1 MEEREPGRLGG
12 LVAQLGPPIRQFKEK
27 GGPGP
32 PLFSLRNGSSAVHA
46 NTSGKEQAMSIIEV
60 KDLYKIFGPNPKRV
74 IPMIKKGVSKSE
86 ILKRTGCTVA
96 INGATFSIEKKETFV
111 VMGLSGS
118 GKSTFIRCLNRLIE
132 PTHGEI
138 LINGDDVMK
147 MDGNTLREARR
158 YKMSMVFQ
166 NFGLLPQRNV
176 VNNVEFGLEISGM
189 DKEQRR
195 EKAMNAIK
203 LVGLEGYESS
213 LTSELSGGMQQR
225 VGLAR
230 ALANDP
236 EILLMDEAFSALDPL
251 IRTQMQ
257 DELLELQAK
266 MHKTIVFITHD
277 LDEALKLG
285 DRIAILG
292 PDGRVRQ
299 IGTPEQILSNPADEY
314 VRRFVQNVDRTKVIT
329 AATVG
334 GPAASI
340 TYPREDL
347 EAAMRVM
354 EKNRTSSVFVT
365 DTNRHLLGI
374 VTIDGAVELKK
385 KNQKDLR
392 PVIIDDV
399 YTTTPSTPI
408 SDLLTTAIKT
418 RYPIAILDAEGRFH
432 GAVSRAA
439 IIAEVTKG
447 ADETGYPVPLGELQ
461 EGNGTGEAGGP
472 TAGDLG
478 ERASDAGAEEKE

>member
-1 MEEREPGRLGG
+1 MTLIQ
-12 LVAQLGPPIRQFKEK
+12 V
-27 GGPGP
+27 
-32 PLFSLRNGSSAVHA
+32 N
-46 NTSGKEQAMSIIEV
+46 
-60 KDLYKIFGPNPKRV
+60 DLYKIFGQNPKRA
-74 IPMIKKGVSKSE
+74 IPMIKEGMSKGE
-86 ILKRTGCTVA
+86 ILKKTGCTIA
-96 INGATFSIEKKETFV
+96 INGATFEIEQQETFV

-132 PTHGEI
+132 PTAGEI
-138 LINGDDVMK
+138 IVAGEDVMK
-147 MDGNTLREARR
+147 LEQEKLREFRR

-166 NFGLLPQRNV
+166 NFGLLPHRNV

-195 EKAMNAIK
+195 QKALDAIK
-203 LVGLEGYESS
+203 LVGLDGFEES

-299 IGTPEQILSNPADEY
+299 IGSPEEILSNPADEY
-314 VRRFVQNVDRTKVIT
+314 VRKFVQNVDRTKVIT
-329 AATVG
+329 AGTVG
-334 GPAASI
+334 GPKATI

-347 EAAMRVM
+347 RAALRAM
-354 EKNRTSSVFVT
+354 ERNGTSSVFVT
-365 DTNRHLLGI
+365 DHERHLKGI
-374 VTIDGAVELKK
+374 VTLDDAIELQKK
-385 KNQKDLR
+385 GEKDVG
-392 PVIIDDV
+392 PVIINDV
-399 YTTTPSTPI
+399 YTTSPSTPI

-418 RYPIAILDAEGRFH
+418 RYPIALIDDAGRFH

-439 IIAEVTKG
+439 IITEVSKG
-447 ADETGYPVPLGELQ
+447 YEGTEVEVPQTLGELQ
-461 EGNGTGEAGGP
+461 ENGANG
-472 TAGDLG
+472 
-478 ERASDAGAEEKE
+478 KE

>member
-1 MEEREPGRLGG
+1 M
-12 LVAQLGPPIRQFKEK
+12 A
-27 GGPGP
+27 
-32 PLFSLRNGSSAVHA
+32 
-46 NTSGKEQAMSIIEV
+46 IIEV
-60 KDLYKIFGPNPKRV
+60 NDLYKIFGPNPKRA
-74 IPMIKKGVSKSE
+74 IPMIKKGMSKGE
-86 ILKRTGCTVA
+86 ILKKTGCTIA
-96 INGATFSIEKKETFV
+96 INGATFAIEKRETFV

-138 LINGDDVMK
+138 LVDGDDVMK
-147 MDGNTLREARR
+147 MDPEKLREVRR

-189 DKEQRR
+189 DKEERR
-195 EKAMNAIK
+195 KKAEDAIK
-203 LVGLEGYESS
+203 LVGLEGYEQS

-299 IGTPEQILSNPADEY
+299 IGTPEQILAEPADDY
-314 VRRFVQNVDRTKVIT
+314 VKRFVQNVDRTRVIT
-329 AATVG
+329 AGTVG
-334 GPAASI
+334 GHAASI

-347 EAAMRVM
+347 KAAMRVM
-354 EKNRTSSVFVT
+354 ERHGTSSVFVT
-365 DTNRHLLGI
+365 DSERHLKGI
-374 VTIDGAVELKK
+374 VTIDAAVDL
-385 KNQKDLR
+385 QKRGEQDLGSA
-392 PVIIDDV
+392 IIDDV
-399 YTTTPSTPI
+399 YTTSPGTPI

-418 RYPIAILDAEGRFH
+418 KYPIALVDEEGRFH

-439 IIAEVTKG
+439 IITEVAKG
-447 ADETGYPVPLGELQ
+447 YEGTDIEEPLTLSEIQEAASQGE
-461 EGNGTGEAGGP
+461 E
-472 TAGDLG
+472 
-478 ERASDAGAEEKE
+478 

>member
-1 MEEREPGRLGG
+1 M
-12 LVAQLGPPIRQFKEK
+12 A
-27 GGPGP
+27 
-32 PLFSLRNGSSAVHA
+32 
-46 NTSGKEQAMSIIEV
+46 IIEV
-60 KDLYKIFGPNPKRV
+60 NDLYKVFGVNPKRT
-74 IPMIKKGVSKSE
+74 IPMIKQGMSKGE
-86 ILKRTGCTVA
+86 ILKKTGCTIA
-96 INGATFSIEKKETFV
+96 INGATFAIEKRETFV

-132 PTHGEI
+132 PTQGEI
-138 LINGDDVMK
+138 IVDGDDVMK
-147 MDGNTLREARR
+147 MDQEKLRQTRR

-195 EKAMNAIK
+195 GKAMDAIK
-203 LVGLEGYESS
+203 LVGLEGFENS

-299 IGTPEQILSNPADEY
+299 IGTPEEILSKPADEY

-334 GPAASI
+334 GHAATI
-340 TYPREDL
+340 TYPRE
-347 EAAMRVM
+347 EVQSAIRVM
-354 EKNRTSSVFVT
+354 ERNSTSSVFVV
-365 DTNRHLLGI
+365 DSDRHLKGI
-374 VTIDGAVELKK
+374 VTIDGAVELQKK
-385 KNQKDLR
+385 GVSDLSSA
-392 PVIIDDV
+392 IIDDV
-399 YTTTPSTPI
+399 YTTAPSTPI
-408 SDLLTTAIKT
+408 SDLLTTAIQT
-418 RYPIAILDAEGRFH
+418 RFPIALIDEDGRFH

-439 IIAEVTKG
+439 IIAEVSKG
-447 ADETGYPVPLGELQ
+447 YEDSEVDLPVTLGELQ
-461 EGNGTGEAGGP
+461 ESSEEGGE
-472 TAGDLG
+472 
-478 ERASDAGAEEKE
+478 E

>member
-1 MEEREPGRLGG
+1 M
-12 LVAQLGPPIRQFKEK
+12 A
-27 GGPGP
+27 
-32 PLFSLRNGSSAVHA
+32 
-46 NTSGKEQAMSIIEV
+46 IIEV
-60 KDLYKIFGPNPKRV
+60 NDLYKIFGPNPKRA
-74 IPMIKKGVSKSE
+74 IPMIKKGMGKGE
-86 ILKRTGCTVA
+86 ILKKTGCTIA
-96 INGATFSIEKKETFV
+96 INGATFAIEKRETFV

-132 PTHGEI
+132 PTQGEI
-138 LINGDDVMK
+138 LVDGDDVMK
-147 MDGNTLREARR
+147 MDAEKLREVRR

-189 DKEQRR
+189 DKEERR
-195 EKAMNAIK
+195 KKALDAIK
-203 LVGLEGYESS
+203 LVGLEGFEQS

-299 IGTPEQILSNPADEY
+299 IGTPEEILSQPADDY
-314 VRRFVQNVDRTKVIT
+314 VRKFVQNVDRTRVIT

-334 GPAASI
+334 GHAASI

-347 EAAMRVM
+347 QAAMRAM
-354 EKNRTSSVFVT
+354 ERAGTSSVFVT
-365 DTNRHLLGI
+365 DSDRRLKGI
-374 VTIDGAVELKK
+374 VTIDDAVDLQKK
-385 KNQKDLR
+385 GQKDLG

-399 YTTTPSTPI
+399 YTTSPSTPI

-418 RYPIAILDAEGRFH
+418 RYPIALIDDDGRFH

-439 IIAEVTKG
+439 IITEVSKGYEG
-447 ADETGYPVPLGELQ
+447 ADVEIPQTLSELQ
-461 EGNGTGEAGGP
+461 ESGSEG
-472 TAGDLG
+472 
-478 ERASDAGAEEKE
+478 EEKE

>member
-1 MEEREPGRLGG
+1 M
-12 LVAQLGPPIRQFKEK
+12 A
-27 GGPGP
+27 
-32 PLFSLRNGSSAVHA
+32 
-46 NTSGKEQAMSIIEV
+46 IIEV
-60 KDLYKIFGPNPKRV
+60 NDLYKIFGPNPKRA
-74 IPMIKKGVSKSE
+74 IPMIKKGMTKGE
-86 ILKRTGCTVA
+86 ILKKTGCTIA
-96 INGATFSIEKKETFV
+96 INGATFAIEKRETFV

-138 LINGDDVMK
+138 LVDGDDVMK
-147 MDGNTLREARR
+147 MDAEKLREVRR
-158 YKMSMVFQ
+158 FKMSMVFQ
-166 NFGLLPQRNV
+166 HFALLPHRNV
-176 VNNVEFGLEISGM
+176 QNNVAYGLEISGM
-189 DKEQRR
+189 EKEERR
-195 EKAMNAIK
+195 KKAEDAIK
-203 LVGLEGYESS
+203 LVGLDGFEES

-299 IGTPEQILSNPADEY
+299 IGSPEDILAKPADEY
-314 VRRFVQNVDRTKVIT
+314 VKRFVQNVDRTRVIT
-329 AATVG
+329 AGTVG
-334 GPAASI
+334 GHAASI

-347 EAAMRVM
+347 KAAMRVM
-354 EKNRTSSVFVT
+354 ERHGTSSVFVT
-365 DTNRHLLGI
+365 DAERHLKGI
-374 VTIDGAVELKK
+374 VTIDAAVDL
-385 KNQKDLR
+385 QKRGEQDLG

-399 YTTTPSTPI
+399 YTTSPTTPI

-418 RYPIAILDAEGRFH
+418 KYPIALVDEEGRFH

-439 IIAEVTKG
+439 IITEVAKG
-447 ADETGYPVPLGELQ
+447 YEGTDVEEPLTLSEIQ
-461 EGNGTGEAGGP
+461 EAASE
-472 TAGDLG
+472 GDY
-478 ERASDAGAEEKE
+478 